1 MKTKIASILII
12 LFGLA
17 IGSCK
22 KYPDGP
28 EFTVLTKKYRLVNS
42 WKIQNGF
49 INGVDKTSNFNTTFQ
64 NANFIFTKDNLYGI
78 SYKFMSM
85 MDYTESGTWVW
96 SGDKKSIYLT
106 ITSAGG
112 SGGHKYEILR
122 LKQHELWIKETQ
134 SNNDVWEFHL
144 IPK

>member
-1 MKTKIASILII
+1 
-12 LFGLA
+12 
-17 IGSCK
+17 
-22 KYPDGP
+22 
-28 EFTVLTKKYRLVNS
+28 
-42 WKIQNGF
+42 
-49 INGVDKTSNFNTTFQ
+49 
-64 NANFIFTKDNLYGI
+64 
-78 SYKFMSM
+78 MSM